1 MSRTTAD
8 APDSTPLEKAV
19 TEYLHAVDEWT
30 AIVERRPESIAEKLA
45 WRIVQQH
52 EQTLRTMV
60 PTRVEAETNHGQ

>member
-8 APDSTPLEKAV
+8 AVGSTPLEKAI
-19 TEYLHAVDEWT
+19 TEYQRAVDEWT
-30 AIVERRPESIAEKLA
+30 AIVERRPESIAENRA

-60 PTRVEAETNHGQ
+60 STRVEAESNV